1 MANKI
6 MDYSQLYNP
15 QICGDFLEVI
25 RKDKSRNTYISY
37 YRHLTKISNYEK
49 IMNKNI
55 YEFGRDEDIA
65 MLKYLWIESP
75 KTANP
80 IVTVCKQ
87 YVDYALLVRGLGQGN
102 INHFNSIKFE
112 EVKGTVKHSLHAD
125 KYITYNEY
133 RTIINQI
140 DEDMDKVPIILAW
153 NGIIGKSSS
162 DIIEMKKQNL
172 DRETNTI
179 TVPSTGEIKQITP
192 VEMEFLFLALEQ
204 ETYRGKM
211 RIIKSDYLIRPTRGY
226 GKRAKVTKEKCARN
240 TINSR
245 VWTALKDIILDGGDS
260 SNNDENKK
268 SNSVSLTTI
277 FHSRVAWNIIEKEKQ
292 IGREITSFSEL
303 KDILRGYG
311 IHSQVYTIKNAIKFI
326 KEKLK
331 EEEEQKKEFQ
341 KNLVEKQDTQKES

>member
-1 MANKI
+1 MTNKI

-37 YRHLTKISNYEK
+37 YRHLTKISEYEK
-49 IMNKNI
+49 IVNKNI

-112 EVKGTVKHSLHAD
+112 EVKETVKHSLHAD
-125 KYITYNEY
+125 KYITYKEY

-153 NGIIGKSSS
+153 NGVIGKSSS
-162 DIIEMKKQNL
+162 DIIEMKRQNL
-172 DRETNTI
+172 DVEANTI

-192 VEMEFLFLALEQ
+192 IEMEFLLLALEQ
-204 ETYRGKM
+204 KTYRGKM
-211 RIIKSDYLIRPTRGY
+211 RIIESDYLIRPTRGY
-226 GKRAKVTKEKCARN
+226 AKNIKVKKEKCSRG

-245 VWTALKDIILDGGDS
+245 MWTALKDIVLDGEDLSG
-260 SNNDENKK
+260 NDGSKK
-268 SNSVSLTTI
+268 NSISLTTV
-277 FHSRVAWNIIEKEKQ
+277 FHSRVAWDIIQKEKEL
-292 IGREITSFSEL
+292 GREITSFREIEE
-303 KDILRGYG
+303 ILRGYG

-331 EEEEQKKEFQ
+331 EEEEQEKEFQ
-341 KNLVEKQDTQKES
+341 KNFVEKQETQKES